1 MSDKLKKLYISCP
14 LNGRKPEDIV
24 ATRIKLKSI
33 AEAYVGEKLE
43 VIPFKLNATSP
54 ETKSERIWLLGES
67 IKKMATADYFI
78 GVGLYGAYDGCS
90 IEYDVAK
97 TYDIPIWIIEAEHCA
112 KDIITVDP
120 DNSYKGHYIPVSG
133 EVKGVIA

>member
-67 IKKMATADYFI
+67 IKKMATADCFI